1 MVKRKIVHIVEKF
14 GQLRKR
20 RKGATLVELLGVM
33 AVIAI
38 ISVIAIGGITAA
50 RDSANETSVQSDLR
64 TFQTSIQ
71 QVLIQHPEL
80 MKFTATNPTNA
91 ADLIVTYLN
100 EQMEE
105 QWAFERLSGNI
116 DSGGIAGTSIKRDAW
131 GNPYGLYV
139 YFDTCTTTY
148 TNREG
153 TPLKDTDSCVYIA
166 VVSAGKNSTGGPTG
180 INGGNI
186 NQDNRKLISASEM
199 VNNTDGVDDLGV
211 IVRVLNGDVY
221 TATFGLDKT
230 TLGSLEDIQWI
241 YGKPSATGGIC
252 YDFVAG
258 ANKIPMT
265 AGSVDRYYDSLQ
277 VKSANQKLFGTW
289 S

>member
-1 MVKRKIVHIVEKF
+1 MKKF
-14 GQLRKR
+14 MQRLKKR
-20 RKGATLVELLGVM
+20 RGSTLVELLGVM

-38 ISVIAIGGITAA
+38 ISVIAVGGITAA

-71 QVLIQHPEL
+71 QVLVQHPEV
-80 MKFTATNPTNA
+80 MKFTATNPTGA
-91 ADLIVTYLN
+91 ADLFVSYLN
-100 EQMEE
+100 DQMEE
-105 QWAFERLSGNI
+105 QWAFERLAGNI

-153 TPLKDTDSCVYIA
+153 TPLKDTDSCVYIV

-180 INGGNI
+180 INGSNI
-186 NQDNRKLISASEM
+186 NQDNRKLVSASEM

-230 TLGSLEDIQWI
+230 TLGSLEEIQWI

-252 YDFVAG
+252 YDFVTG
-258 ANKIPMT
+258 APKVPVT
-265 AGSVDRYYDSLQ
+265 AGSVDKYYDTLQ
-277 VKSANQKLFGTW
+277 VQSAGTKLFGTW
-289 S
+289 G

>member
-1 MVKRKIVHIVEKF
+1 MKETICK
-14 GQLRKR
+14 LRKKFAAMR
-20 RKGATLVELLGVM
+20 RGSTLVELLGVM

-38 ISVIAIGGITAA
+38 ISVIAVGGITAA
-50 RDSANETSVQSDLR
+50 RDSANETSVQSDIR

-71 QVLIQHPEL
+71 QVLVQHPEI

-91 ADLIVTYLN
+91 ADLFVSYLN
-100 EQMEE
+100 DQVEE
-105 QWAFERLSGNI
+105 QWAFERLTGNA

-131 GNPYGLYV
+131 GNPYGLYI
-139 YFDTCTTTY
+139 YFDTNATTY
-148 TNREG
+148 TTREG
-153 TPLKDTDSCVYIA
+153 TPLKDTDSCVNIA

-180 INGGNI
+180 INGSNI
-186 NQDNRKLISASEM
+186 NQENRKLVSASEM

-230 TLGSLEDIQWI
+230 TLGSLEDMQWI

-258 ANKIPMT
+258 TPKTATT
-265 AGSVDRYYDSLQ
+265 AGSVDKYYDNLQ
-277 VKSANQKLFGTW
+277 VDSANQTLFGTW